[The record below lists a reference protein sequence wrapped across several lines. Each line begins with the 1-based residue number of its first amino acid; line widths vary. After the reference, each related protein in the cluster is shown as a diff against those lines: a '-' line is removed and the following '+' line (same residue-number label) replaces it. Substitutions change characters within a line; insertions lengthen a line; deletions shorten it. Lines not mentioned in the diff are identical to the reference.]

1 MEVHADFDGWSVNRF
16 ENRYKKLRKK
26 DLAGMYLEM
35 RVTKHR
41 NMWCQAKLK
50 LGVLIILVTLTG
62 CAARG
67 PQTVARDAF
76 DYSAAISKSRS
87 DQMLL
92 NIVRIRYMQ
101 VPNFLTVSSV
111 IAGYT
116 YQGNL
121 GVSAQTGVGRFEEN
135 FIGGSI
141 NLNYIER
148 PTITYNPLQGQEF
161 SRRLLRNI
169 PVDVLIS
176 LAQAGWP
183 MDVLFRIAVERF
195 GETQNMSFSATKLVG
210 QAGEQAENLTRYDHV
225 VNSIMKLGDAGV
237 VETVQ
242 SGVADETRLTVRFA
256 RSMSAEQMETAA
268 ELKSLLGIHPD
279 RNEFYVTDHILG
291 RAEDEVLIQ
300 TRSMLAVLSFLGLGV
315 EVPEADAN
323 ANRVMVTT
331 DSLKSVIEKRGP
343 MRIRTQKEK
352 PKDPF
357 AAIQYRDYWFYIE
370 ATDRLSQRTFATT
383 QLLFELL
390 APSGSSAA
398 PFLSLPTS

>member
-26 DLAGMYLEM
+26 ELAGMYLEM
-35 RVTKHR
+35 RATKHR
-41 NMWCQAKLK
+41 NRWRQAKLK

-76 DYSAAISKSRS
+76 DYSAAISKSRN

-116 YQGNL
+116 YQSSL
-121 GVSAQTGVGRFEEN
+121 GVYAQGGVGRFEEN
-135 FIGGSI
+135 FYGGST

-148 PTITYNPLQGQEF
+148 PTITYNPLQGEEF

-195 GETQNMSFSATKLVG
+195 GETQNMSFSATKLVD

-279 RNEFYVTDHILG
+279 RNEFYVTDRILG

>member
-16 ENRYKKLRKK
+16 ESRYKELRKK
-26 DLAGMYLEM
+26 ELAGMYLEM
-35 RVTKHR
+35 RATTHQ
-41 NMWCQAKLK
+41 NMWCHTKLK
-50 LGVLIILVTLTG
+50 LGAFIILVVLAG

-76 DYSAAISKSRS
+76 DYSAAISKSRN

-121 GVSAQTGVGRFEEN
+121 GVSAQGGVGRFEEN
-135 FIGGSI
+135 FFGGST

-148 PTITYNPLQGQEF
+148 PTITYNPLQGEQF
-161 SRRLLRNI
+161 SRRLLRKI

-195 GETQNMSFSATKLVG
+195 GETQNMSFSAAKLVD

-225 VNSIMKLGDAGV
+225 VNSIMKLADAGV

-242 SGVADETRLTVRFA
+242 SEVADETRLTVRFA
-256 RSMSAEQMETAA
+256 RSMSAEQMEEAA

-279 RNEFYVTDHILG
+279 RNEFYVTDRILG

-331 DSLKSVIEKRGP
+331 DTLKSVIETRGP
-343 MRIRTQKEK
+343 MRIRTQKEQ

-357 AAIQYRDYWFYIE
+357 AAIKYRDYWFYIE
-370 ATDRLSQRTFATT
+370 ATDRLSQRTFVTT

-390 APSGSSAA
+390 APSGSNAA